1 MMRSTPSSTS
11 RMASGGIL
19 SDRISLRLS
28 DLMPPTAALA
38 ASSTGAILE
47 SSSSTPPL
55 RSVICTSSLPSF
67 FWSISTSPLRSTA
80 RSMLFWIC
88 SMATSASSCF
98 WVSSARCSVADLES
112 LSTSEVA
119 SLSLSRPPRR
129 CSTRSATLARC
140 CSKSFRQM
148 PRKLTYMR
156 GVAPCGTCDSC
167 SLTICLTSAGR
178 SAAARCSS
186 GTPAKT
192 CSGSRSMLGT
202 SQLPI
207 HSMEQRM

>member
-1 MMRSTPSSTS
+1 MGLGVRDKVGVGV
-11 RMASGGIL
+11 RVRV
-19 SDRISLRLS
+19 SDGVRVRV
-28 DLMPPTAALA
+28 
-38 ASSTGAILE
+38 
-47 SSSSTPPL
+47 
-55 RSVICTSSLPSF
+55 RV
-67 FWSISTSPLRSTA
+67 R
-80 RSMLFWIC
+80 
-88 SMATSASSCF
+88 
-98 WVSSARCSVADLES
+98 
-112 LSTSEVA
+112 
-119 SLSLSRPPRR
+119 
-129 CSTRSATLARC
+129 ATLARC